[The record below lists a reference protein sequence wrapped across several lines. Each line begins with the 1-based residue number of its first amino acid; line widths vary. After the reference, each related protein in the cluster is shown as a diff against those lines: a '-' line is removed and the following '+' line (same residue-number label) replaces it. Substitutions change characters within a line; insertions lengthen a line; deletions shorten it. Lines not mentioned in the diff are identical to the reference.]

1 MSNQPPLW
9 AGVYVGIPY
18 LDHGRD
24 RAGCDCWGLVRLI
37 IAERTRVVLPSF
49 ATDYDTE
56 TDSLGVGRCVT
67 AARASGA
74 WSLVE
79 KAPGAFDVVEM
90 WSVLRCRNGFDC
102 RPLHVGVLVD
112 PDWLIH
118 TEAATGARLVRRD
131 DRSLGRRIAGYWRHR
146 DLVHAA

>member
-1 MSNQPPLW
+1 M
-9 AGVYVGIPY
+9 
-18 LDHGRD
+18 
-24 RAGCDCWGLVRLI
+24 
-37 IAERTRVVLPSF
+37 LPSF
-49 ATDYDTE
+49 ATDYDGE
-56 TDSLGVGRCVT
+56 ADSVGVGRCVN

-74 WSLVE
+74 W
-79 KAPGAFDVVEM
+79 APVDGAPRAFDVVEM
-90 WSVLRCRNGFDC
+90 YSLLRCRNGFDC

-146 DLVHAA
+146 DLADAA